1 LFKGQAAALPVWA
14 TYDGFALDLDNTY
27 AYYTE
32 SNSEGIA
39 KVKITAPGFWI
50 VRATKDGEKGVEG
63 EYDVRNLRSILSFE
77 VK

>member
-1 LFKGQAAALPVWA
+1 QPASLPVWA
-14 TYDGFALDLDNTY
+14 TFDGFAPELQNTY

-32 SNSEGIA
+32 SSAEGIA
-39 KVKITAPGFWI
+39 DVRITAPGFWI
-50 VRATKDGEKGVEG
+50 VRAARDGEPGVEG